1 MQGYL
6 DNKKYHFIGIGG
18 CGMSALAVFA
28 KAQGA
33 VVTGSDA
40 RPSPFIDRI
49 GNIPVAIGHD
59 AANVPADCDAVVVS
73 SAISADNCEY
83 QKAQELAIPIISRGR
98 FLATVLEPKQVV
110 AVVGSHG
117 KTSTAALLS
126 WIAVEGGCMC
136 SSLVG
141 GIMNNF
147 DRNVVI
153 GDSDLVITEADES
166 DGSMELII
174 PDILVM
180 LNIDD
185 DHMQTYGSKEN
196 MMKAYARLISKVRS
210 SVLVNAQDPELM
222 ELITPIASD
231 KIVFFD
237 HSDTVTAAVES
248 ISYGDDM
255 MSIDVSIDSTLHT
268 FKTGLRG
275 NLFLTN
281 MLAAIACARL
291 LDIDIS
297 AIQSAISSYRGVKRR
312 MEDWGIVQGVRILE
326 DYAHHPTEIAAML
339 SSLKLWHQGRVICV
353 FQPHRY
359 TRSKQIACVLADA
372 FANADELIL
381 TDIYTADEPPIM
393 GITGEYVFE
402 TVARQRSN
410 NIKYVSDYRETID
423 TVYSMADNGDLVV
436 FMGAGTIGTCA
447 PLFKQK
453 LEQSAFLR
461 V

>member
-1 MQGYL
+1 
-6 DNKKYHFIGIGG
+6 
-18 CGMSALAVFA
+18 MSALAVFA

-49 GNIPVAIGHD
+49 GNIPVAIGHNVD
-59 AANVPADCDAVVVS
+59 NVPADCDAVVVS
-73 SAISADNCEY
+73 SAISTDNCEY
-83 QKAQELAIPIISRGR
+83 KQAQKSGIPIVNRGR

-117 KTSTAALLS
+117 KTSTAALIS
-126 WIAVEGGCMC
+126 WIAVEGACGT

-147 DRNVVI
+147 DRNFVI
-153 GDSDLVITEADES
+153 GNSDLVITEADES
-166 DGSMELII
+166 DGSMELIT
-174 PDILVM
+174 PDILVI

-196 MMKAYARLISKVRS
+196 MMKAYARLINKVRGT
-210 SVLVNAQDPELM
+210 VLVNAQDPELVD
-222 ELITPIASD
+222 LISSISSD

-237 HSDTVTAAVES
+237 HPDTVTADANS
-248 ISYGDDM
+248 IRYINDI
-255 MSIDVSIDSTLHT
+255 MSIDVSIDSTLYT

-281 MLAAIACARL
+281 MFAAIACARL
-291 LDIDIS
+291 LNIDI
-297 AIQSAISSYRGVKRR
+297 ADIQSAMTSYRGVKRR
-312 MEDWGIVQGVRILE
+312 MEDWGIVQGIHILE

-339 SSLKLWHQGRVICV
+339 ASLKLWHKGRVICV

-359 TRSKQIACVLADA
+359 TRSKQIACSLADA
-372 FANADELIL
+372 FIDADELIL
-381 TDIYTADEPPIM
+381 TDIYTADEPPIT

-402 TVARQRSN
+402 TVAQKRASN
-410 NIKYVSDYRETID
+410 IIYVPDYRETLER
-423 TVYSMADNGDLVV
+423 VYSMATDSDLVV

-447 PLFKQK
+447 QMFKQK
-453 LEQSAFLR
+453 LEQTVLSR